1 MHDRRWSGSEK
12 KVARRAYDM
21 ALEAAL
27 ARIMTE
33 FQVKAAAAATPSD
46 MWDVEDWLRQRR
58 REIDELFEYRYSA
71 LTLVFGRLIAEGLLD
86 EDQLT
91 GLDEEKLA
99 EIRRDVAYVRRS

>member
-33 FQVKAAAAATPSD
+33 FQVKAAAATTPSD
-46 MWDVEDWLRQRR
+46 MWDVED
-58 REIDELFEYRYSA
+58 
-71 LTLVFGRLIAEGLLD
+71 
-86 EDQLT
+86 
-91 GLDEEKLA
+91 
-99 EIRRDVAYVRRS
+99 